1 MCGNNF
7 HSDVMSENNGC
18 ACCCGGK
25 PRYQSR
31 KKRIESLETELA
43 VLAGKA
49 EDIREYILELK
60 NVKEV

>member
-1 MCGNNF
+1 
-7 HSDVMSENNGC
+7 MSENNGC